1 MDLGQIVAVLLV
13 SVVLVCALVQ
23 TYRPMIFSKPT
34 TDGLTSITIGLLGIL
49 GTCWIVLIFL
59 RSRNREGFETKSG
72 LDRWKDLSQTYKLN
86 EICSLYTELY
96 EKILVVEKG
105 PPGDTKTD
113 AQAREAT
120 DKRFGT
126 PIVSCSIVDE
136 LTKATT
142 PKVLFEVLQKTP
154 DPLFVQAYRTLVSCR
169 SLLQE
174 QYDTIMKNQERKV
187 EDFQDVPV
195 CSPEVADE
203 RRNAF
208 ALEKAKQ
215 TSCVLPED
223 LDPKRLEEQIQKKLS
238 RMETTFSTMIPSN
251 ADSIAKLLADAQKLK
266 TELDKKK
273 QEVVD
278 QSNKYN
284 LKA

>member
-1 MDLGQIVAVLLV
+1 MDLGQIVAIVLLL
-13 SVVLVCALVQ
+13 VVLSCAVVQ
-23 TYRPMIFSKPT
+23 TYRPTFLSKQT
-34 TDGLTSITIGLLGIL
+34 SDAFTSITIGLLGIL
-49 GTCWIVLIFL
+49 FACWIVLLFL
-59 RSRNREGFETKSG
+59 RSRGREGFETKDS
-72 LDRWKDLSQTYKLN
+72 LNRWKDLNQTYKLN

-120 DKRFGT
+120 DKRFAT
-126 PIVSCSIVDE
+126 PVLSCSTVEE
-136 LTKATT
+136 LSKATT
-142 PKVLFEVLQKTP
+142 PRALFEALQKTP
-154 DPLFVQAYRTLVSCR
+154 DTLFVQAYRTLASCR

-195 CSPEVADE
+195 CSPEVAQQ
-203 RRNAF
+203 RRE
-208 ALEKAKQ
+208 ALSLDKAKQ
-215 TSCVLPED
+215 TSCALPED
-223 LDPKRLEEQIQKKLS
+223 LDPKRLEDQIQMKLS
-238 RMETTFSTMIPSN
+238 RMETTYSDAIPSN
-251 ADSIAKLLADAQKLK
+251 SEPISKVLEECQKLK
-266 TELDKKK
+266 QELDAKK
-273 QEVVD
+273 QEVLD